1 MLGNNDSALRKDSK
15 RTSHHLIKIM
25 RISVVIFRF
34 STDFLS
40 QDLNLAL
47 NFALEQKVDE
57 YIVILGV

>member
-1 MLGNNDSALRKDSK
+1 
-15 RTSHHLIKIM
+15 M

>member
-15 RTSHHLIKIM
+15 RTPHHLIKIM